1 MKINGIDVDATLK
14 KVATVLS
21 EEKGLSPA
29 IRSVVELPVLL
40 ITLPVSRLNLDS
52 RNSSKP
58 PSGDPNR
65 KKVSRAKGDKKAGGQ
80 TRPHETRPR
89 ENGEWGKAVWE

>member
-14 KVATVLS
+14 KVETVLS

-29 IRSVVELPVLL
+29 IKSVVELL
-40 ITLPVSRLNLDS
+40 VSRLNLDG

-58 PSGDPNR
+58 PSSDPNR
-65 KKVSRAKGDKKAGGQ
+65 KKVSRAKGGKKA
-80 TRPHETRPR
+80 T
-89 ENGEWGKAVWE
+89 WE